1 MIYAIIGKE
10 TNEER
15 YKGMIC
21 VKIYQKEG
29 EESIFATA
37 PILVE
42 ELEVDDEDRGTILD
56 LMSVYDP
63 EKYMII
69 VSYQKMT
76 DKGTQWM
83 QLSSLFELLR
93 LRSGNQLVDPFMGKA

>member
-1 MIYAIIGKE
+1 MIL
-10 TNEER
+10 
-15 YKGMIC
+15 

-56 LMSVYDP
+56 LMSVYDA

-69 VSYQKMT
+69 VSYDKMT
-76 DKGTQWM
+76 DKGSQWI
-83 QLSSLFELLR
+83 QFSSLFELLR
-93 LRSGNQLVDPFMGKA
+93 MRSGSQLTDHLIGKA